1 MLGISGAC
9 HGRVGPPGCP
19 VARRYSLVSFET
31 HGKRERDS
39 FVRRARVG
47 CPDGAAPSSRFVYD
61 AATAAPMTATR
72 AHRQV
77 GRRPGLAVST
87 AVATI
92 GKCATMAVD
101 GVRRPTTERVPPV
114 LAERHLLEEEGHIGA
129 VCTLR
134 SRRRGVVTFLHAIPR
149 GRDRPECTSVCTTKR
164 WRSKTDREDDGTGK
178 WYLLIEGRAI

>member
-1 MLGISGAC
+1 MSRLRVKREHARLSPERG

-39 FVRRARVG
+39 FVRCARVG
-47 CPDGAAPSSRFVYD
+47 CLDGAAPSSRFVYD
-61 AATAAPMTATR
+61 AATAAPMTAARTR
-72 AHRQV
+72 RQV
-77 GRRPGLAVST
+77 GRRSGLAVSR

-92 GKCATMAVD
+92 GKCAVMAVD

-149 GRDRPECTSVCTTKR
+149 
-164 WRSKTDREDDGTGK
+164 RSETDRSAQVYARRSAGVEDRSGG
-178 WYLLIEGRAI
+178 

>member
-114 LAERHLLEEEGHIGA
+114 LAERHLLEEEGHVGA

-164 WRSKTDREDDGTGK
+164 GRRRQIGRMMGREIDT
-178 WYLLIEGRAI
+178 Y